1 MKSDKRQTM
10 IMIGI
15 SLLIIAGVF
24 AAIAL
29 SQPKVYTET
38 PVAET
43 VSAEPKTA
51 ESSVTTTTLQV
62 NYPLN
67 VNTATLEELM
77 TIDGLGEKR
86 ATAIIEYRSYLGKYT
101 SEEQLMDIDGFGEDT
116 YRKIAGY
123 LTV

>member
-10 IMIGI
+10 IMIGL

-29 SQPKVYTET
+29 SQPKLYTET

-43 VSAEPKTA
+43 VYAETETA
-51 ESSVTTTTLQV
+51 ESSVTSTTLQV
-62 NYPLN
+62 DYPLN
-67 VNTATLEELM
+67 INTATLEELM

-86 ATAIIEYRSYLGKYT
+86 AAAIIEYRSYLGKYT
-101 SEEQLMDIDGFGEDT
+101 SVEQLMDIDGFGEDT